1 MKGFKVFN
9 PDWTCRNFQFAVEET
24 YKHDGDI
31 SPCREGFHFCKKMVD
46 CFNYYSFNPENK
58 VAEIEAIGKVIT
70 DDDEKY
76 VTDEIK
82 ILREISWEE
91 MLTIVNVGKGN
102 TGHRNT
108 GDSNTGDSNTGHR
121 NTGDSNTGDR
131 NTGHRNTGDR
141 NTGYRNTGDRNTG
154 DRNTGYSN
162 TGDRNTG
169 DWNTGYSNT
178 GYRNTGDW
186 NLSDHNSGC
195 FNTKEHNLIFFD
207 KQSDISWRD
216 WVCHKGRRVL
226 LDFRYDPTKFIHSAE
241 MTDDEKKQY
250 PTYEATGGY
259 LKENPKTYNE
269 EFQEFWKKLSV
280 EDKAAVLTIPNFDAV
295 KFKKITGVDVNE

>member
-102 TGHRNT
+102 TGNSNTGNRNT
-108 GDSNTGDSNTGHR
+108 GNR
-121 NTGDSNTGDR
+121 NTGNWNTGNW
-131 NTGHRNTGDR
+131 NTGNR
-141 NTGYRNTGDRNTG
+141 NTGYM
-154 DRNTGYSN
+154 
-162 TGDRNTG
+162 NTG
-169 DWNTGYSNT
+169 DWNTGNRNT
-178 GYRNTGDW
+178 GYMNTGDWNTGDW